1 METDRLRATVVGF
14 LAAGAVFAVLAYT
27 LDAGRVATAVGRA
40 SPGLVAAVVGVILL
54 WLFAWGVA
62 LRTVL
67 GVLGERLAP
76 QTAFLV
82 FSGAMFANNVTP
94 FGQAGGEPVT
104 ALLISKVADT
114 EYERSLAAIASVDTL
129 NFFPSIGL
137 ALLGA
142 AYYAT
147 RVTLPRRL
155 QAATGVAVLLA
166 VAVPVGGY
174 TVWRRRETLSAVL
187 VDRLV
192 PAVGWLAGVVPRLS
206 VPSPASVADRIDQFF
221 GTVERIAT
229 DPRGL
234 VVALAASS
242 LGWFCQMVGLWL
254 AFRALGEPVGFVVVM
269 FAVPMGAIA
278 GATPTPGGSGFV
290 ETALIG
296 VLSLVVSVPTATVG
310 AAVIVFRAAV
320 YGVPVLIGGLFVS
333 WLGVDVFD

>member
-1 METDRLRATVVGF
+1 MDADRLRATLVGF

-27 LDAGRVATAVGRA
+27 LDAREVAANVGRA
-40 SPGLVAAVVGVILL
+40 SPALVAAVVGVILL
-54 WLFAWGVA
+54 WLFAWGLA

-82 FSGAMFANNVTP
+82 FNGAMFANNVTP

-147 RVTLPRRL
+147 RVTLPRQL

-174 TVWRRRETLSAVL
+174 TVWRRREALSAVL

-192 PAVGWLAGVVPRLS
+192 PAVGWVADFVPRLS
-206 VPSPASVADRIDQFF
+206 APSPASVADRVDHFF

-234 VVALAASS
+234 VVALGASS
-242 LGWFCQMVGLWL
+242 LGWFCQMVGLWV
-254 AFRALGEPVGFVVVM
+254 AFRALGEPVDFVVVM

-296 VLSLVVSVPTATVG
+296 VLSLVVSVPAATVG
-310 AAVIVFRAAV
+310 AAVIVFRTAV
-320 YGVPVLIGGLFVS
+320 YGVPVLVGGLFVS
-333 WLGVDVFD
+333 WLGVDVFG